1 MARAARRDAAS
12 PVLNP
17 LRSEAEAFRFL
28 LYVIAVVA
36 VIIGVVLLLRAA
48 L

>member
-1 MARAARRDAAS
+1 
-12 PVLNP
+12 VINP

-28 LYVIAVVA
+28 LYVVA
-36 VIIGVVLLLRAA
+36 IVTAIVVLVVVLRAV